1 MYCTDAATGET
12 RFELTKPASAREVF
26 LECFSPRKKFRVP
39 MVRERSRWTA
49 RVALP
54 SGWFFYRFHVDGQ
67 PRWDRDAGKMSTNDG
82 GRCSLAI
89 IHHSHPAPAG
99 RLGGLQLQS
108 RAAARH
114 TDHLVTT

>member
-54 SGWFFYRFHVDGQ
+54 VARLLQGEAKSR
-67 PRWDRDAGKMSTNDG
+67 PRGS
-82 GRCSLAI
+82 
-89 IHHSHPAPAG
+89 P
-99 RLGGLQLQS
+99 
-108 RAAARH
+108 AAAHDPAQCSADRRQ
-114 TDHLVTT
+114 